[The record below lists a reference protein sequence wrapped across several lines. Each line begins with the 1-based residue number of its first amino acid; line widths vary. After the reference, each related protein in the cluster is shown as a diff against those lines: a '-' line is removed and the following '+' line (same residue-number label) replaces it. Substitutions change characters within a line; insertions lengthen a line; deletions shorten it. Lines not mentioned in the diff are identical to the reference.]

1 MFAKH
6 QSFDMKS
13 NEGLWTCSK
22 QLVRFC
28 KMLLFDRIY
37 RGASDKVE
45 FTGKLPSKACCL
57 LEVTCTD
64 SRYNDFEGK
73 NSIRHAH

>member
-1 MFAKH
+1 
-6 QSFDMKS
+6 
-13 NEGLWTCSK
+13 
-22 QLVRFC
+22 
-28 KMLLFDRIY
+28 MLLFDRIY

-64 SRYNDFEGK
+64 SRYDDFEGK
-73 NSIRHAH
+73 NSIRHAHLNRSLHTSKIERLGEIF